1 MLIAATLLY
10 TILALP
16 HSWEELTH
24 HFTYVITRG
33 HPIGRDCKDKSHSHT
48 ALRSEIP
55 RRGNSNFICT
65 GWYCGAVEVHA
76 SLVIGVVRD
85 SAYDCGHEITLARR
99 NFSHGGLVLLSLF
112 VFGTMESDLGLCTGD
127 GSGMKSHIKEDNN
140 YKHMLKPY

>member
-1 MLIAATLLY
+1 LAEIAKIKAIRIRRCDLKYLDVA
-10 TILALP
+10 IQ
-16 HSWEELTH
+16 
-24 HFTYVITRG
+24 
-33 HPIGRDCKDKSHSHT
+33 SHT
-48 ALRSEIP
+48 LT
-55 RRGNSNFICT
+55 NFICT